1 MKKSE
6 KQKKYYETFDKALD
20 YQNKQQYRKAILEYE
35 KASQIDPKNFLPIH
49 NIGIA
54 YFYLKEFNKCEKYLL
69 QSFEMQPDN
78 KLTAINIGMFYSSQ
92 RRYKS
97 AIKFYK
103 KGIDNYYNNSGV
115 LNSFCET
122 LYKLGRYK
130 EAAKYLGLALNSN
143 NIDANLCIMLID
155 SLIQLEKFKDAK
167 SLLTKITVAD
177 PNASKAQM
185 QKSLINA
192 GTEYIKNIKIKNKI
206 VIKSLCDYIET
217 INIIKNNSENV
228 FIYRGQNNKYF
239 PLLPS
244 LYRKTSYAINEENI
258 IQDFKLKAEA
268 YFNQEMELF
277 DNIDMIALMQHYGI
291 PTRLLDFTESPLIAL
306 YFALEKV
313 TSDMYNVAPCVYCI
327 NINSFSH
334 NKNGCIFSSKQV
346 QSQDIKKIFKYTK
359 GTCVFT
365 PKLKNKRLTAQ
376 KSIFVLFN
384 ENTPLELIIN
394 SEDIIKLEINRKDIN
409 KIKEELNNI
418 GITPSVVYPD
428 FTGLAEEIKK
438 PHKFISNNE
447 LILNESDHFLPIPLD
462 N

>member
-130 EAAKYLGLALNSN
+130 EAAKYLGLALNLN
-143 NIDANLCIMLID
+143 NIDTNLCIMLID

>member
-69 QSFEMQPDN
+69 QSFKMQPDN

-143 NIDANLCIMLID
+143 NIDTNLCIMLID

-306 YFALEKV
+306 YFALEKI

>member
-69 QSFEMQPDN
+69 NSFKMQPDN

-143 NIDANLCIMLID
+143 NIDTNLCIMLID

>member
-143 NIDANLCIMLID
+143 NIDTNLCIMLID

-167 SLLTKITVAD
+167 SLLTKITVAA

>member
-6 KQKKYYETFDKALD
+6 NQKKYYETFDKALD
-20 YQNKQQYRKAILEYE
+20 YQNKQQYSKAILEYE

-143 NIDANLCIMLID
+143 NIDTNLCIMLID

-394 SEDIIKLEINRKDIN
+394 SENIIKLEINRKDIN

>member
-143 NIDANLCIMLID
+143 NIDTNLCIMLID

-177 PNASKAQM
+177 PNAPKAQM

>member
-69 QSFEMQPDN
+69 QSFKMQPDN

-143 NIDANLCIMLID
+143 NIDTNLCIMLID

-438 PHKFISNNE
+438 QFKVISNNE

>member
-143 NIDANLCIMLID
+143 NIDTNLCIMLID

-447 LILNESDHFLPIPLD
+447 LILNESDNFLPIPLD

>member
-103 KGIDNYYNNSGV
+103 KGFDNYYNNSGV

>member
-78 KLTAINIGMFYSSQ
+78 KLAAINIGMFYSSQ

-143 NIDANLCIMLID
+143 NIDTNLCIMLID

-346 QSQDIKKIFKYTK
+346 QAQDIKKIFKYTK

-384 ENTPLELIIN
+384 ENTPLELTIN

-418 GITPSVVYPD
+418 GITSSVVYPD

>member
-69 QSFEMQPDN
+69 QSFKMQPDN

-143 NIDANLCIMLID
+143 NIDTNLCIMLID

-438 PHKFISNNE
+438 PHKFLSNNE

>member
-143 NIDANLCIMLID
+143 NIDTNLCIMLID

-428 FTGLAEEIKK
+428 FRGLAEEIKK

>member
-6 KQKKYYETFDKALD
+6 KQKKYYETFDKALN

-143 NIDANLCIMLID
+143 NIDTNLCIMLID

>member
-69 QSFEMQPDN
+69 QSFKMQPDN

-143 NIDANLCIMLID
+143 NIDTNLCIMLID

>member
-69 QSFEMQPDN
+69 QSFKMQPDN

-143 NIDANLCIMLID
+143 NIDTNLCIMLID

-409 KIKEELNNI
+409 KIKEEINNI

>member
-143 NIDANLCIMLID
+143 NIDTNLCIMLID

-306 YFALEKV
+306 YFALEKI

>member
-69 QSFEMQPDN
+69 QSFKMQPDN

-143 NIDANLCIMLID
+143 NIDTNLCIMLID

-346 QSQDIKKIFKYTK
+346 QSQDIKKIFKYTI
-359 GTCVFT
+359 GTFVVT

>member
-6 KQKKYYETFDKALD
+6 KKKRYSETFDKALD

-35 KASQIDPKNFLPIH
+35 KANLIDPKNFLPVH

-54 YFYLKEFNKCEKYLL
+54 YFNLKDTKNCEKYLL
-69 QSFEMQPDN
+69 KAYEMQPDN

-103 KGIDNYYNNSGV
+103 KGIDNYYNNSSV
-115 LNSFCET
+115 LNSFCEA

-130 EAAKYLGLALNSN
+130 EATKHLGLAINSN
-143 NIDANLCIMLID
+143 NIDTNLCIMLID

-167 SLLTKITVAD
+167 SLLTKITVGD

-185 QKSLINA
+185 QNSLINA

-206 VIKSLCDYIET
+206 VIKSLCEYVEA
-217 INIIKNNSENV
+217 INKIKNNSENV

-244 LYRKTSYAINEENI
+244 LFRNDSFIFNEVNI

-268 YFNQEMELF
+268 YFNQEMDLF
-277 DNIDMIALMQHYGI
+277 DEIDRIALMQHYGV

-306 YFALEKV
+306 YFALEKT
-313 TSDMYNVAPCVYCI
+313 TSDMYDVAPSVYCI
-327 NINSFSH
+327 NINAFSH
-334 NKNGCIFSSKQV
+334 NRNGCIFSSKQIE
-346 QSQDIKKIFKYTK
+346 SKDPRKIFKYTK
-359 GTCVFT
+359 GTCAFT

-376 KSIFVLFN
+376 KGIFVLFN
-384 ENTPLELIIN
+384 EEKPLELSIN
-394 SEDIIKLEINRKDIN
+394 SEHLFKIEINRKDID
-409 KIKEELNNI
+409 KMKEELNNI
-418 GITPSVVYPD
+418 GITPSVIYPD
-428 FTGLAEEIKK
+428 FTGLAEEIKT
-438 PHKFISNNE
+438 PHKFINDKELVEVENNQ
-447 LILNESDHFLPIPLD
+447 LLPISND
-462 N
+462 S

>member
-6 KQKKYYETFDKALD
+6 KQKKYSETFDKALD
-20 YQNKQQYRKAILEYE
+20 YQNKQQYREAVLEYE
-35 KASQIDPKNFLPIH
+35 KANLIDPKNFLPIH

-69 QSFEMQPDN
+69 RAFEMQPKN
-78 KLTAINIGMFYSSQ
+78 KLTAINLGFFYSMQ
-92 RRYKS
+92 KNYRS
-97 AIKFYK
+97 AIKYYR
-103 KGIDNYYNNSGV
+103 KGIDAYYDEKNV
-115 LNSFCET
+115 LISFCEA

-130 EAAKYLGLALNSN
+130 EAAKHLEFAINLN
-143 NIDANLCIMLID
+143 NIDTNLHILLID

-167 SLLTKITVAD
+167 NLLMGITITD
-177 PNASKAQM
+177 KNASKAQM
-185 QKSLINA
+185 QNSLIDL
-192 GTEYIKNIKIKNKI
+192 GIDYVKNIKITNKI
-206 VIKSLCDYIET
+206 AIKSLCEYIEA
-217 INIIKNNSENV
+217 INNIKNNSENV

-244 LYRKTSYAINEENI
+244 LYRKFSYAINEENI

-277 DNIDMIALMQHYGI
+277 DNVDRIALMQHYGV

-346 QSQDIKKIFKYTK
+346 QSQDVNKIFKYTK
-359 GTCVFT
+359 GTCAFS

-384 ENTPLELIIN
+384 ENKPLELTIN
-394 SEDIIKLEINRKDIN
+394 SEDIIKLEINRKDID

-447 LILNESDHFLPIPLD
+447 LILNESNQLLPIPLD

>member
-130 EAAKYLGLALNSN
+130 EAAKYIGLALNSN
-143 NIDANLCIMLID
+143 NIDTNLCIMLID

>member
-6 KQKKYYETFDKALD
+6 NQKKYYETFDKALD

-143 NIDANLCIMLID
+143 NIDTNLCIMLID

-394 SEDIIKLEINRKDIN
+394 SENIIKLEINRKDIN